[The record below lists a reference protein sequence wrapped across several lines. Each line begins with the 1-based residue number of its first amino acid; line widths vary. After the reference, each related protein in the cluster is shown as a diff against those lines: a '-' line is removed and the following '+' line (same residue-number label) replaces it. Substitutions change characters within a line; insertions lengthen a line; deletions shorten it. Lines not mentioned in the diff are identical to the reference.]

1 MAEVA
6 YEREN
11 KRASGVSCG
20 NHLDIDWRQMKGFD
34 IKGFNARNKAFW
46 RVEKIHRHGIAK
58 GVDCTAAR
66 FRTQWAAPSQSVC

>member
-11 KRASGVSCG
+11 KRASGGSCG

-58 GVDCTAAR
+58 GVDCTA
-66 FRTQWAAPSQSVC
+66 S

>member
-11 KRASGVSCG
+11 KRTSGLSCG
-20 NHLDIDWRQMKGFD
+20 NHLDIDWRQMEGFD

-46 RVEKIHRHGIAK
+46 LVEKIHRHGIAK
-58 GVDCTAAR
+58 GVDCTA
-66 FRTQWAAPSQSVC
+66 S